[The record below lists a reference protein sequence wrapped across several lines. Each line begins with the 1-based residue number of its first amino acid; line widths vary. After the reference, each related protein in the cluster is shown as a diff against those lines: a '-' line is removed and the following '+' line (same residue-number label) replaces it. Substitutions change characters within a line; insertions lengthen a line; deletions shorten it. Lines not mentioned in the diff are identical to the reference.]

1 MRIKSV
7 QPENRP
13 IKNEPSFGIK
23 RNVSCL
29 IPVTWSV
36 RERISRRYISSF
48 YYIDVKCFHTTAD
61 YNDFD
66 APTQPTP
73 LLIHLRFFFGDF
85 SGPPILPSRPSR
97 LHLSIP
103 IHRPIRPVFGCSST
117 AINIRAGRISLERVR
132 FRRPLAASCP
142 LLVRSRALFFFV
154 VLLFSGGSASHR
166 SLFS

>member
-7 QPENRP
+7 RPENRS
-13 IKNEPSFGIK
+13 IENEPSFAIK
-23 RNVSCL
+23 RDVGCL

-73 LLIHLRFFFGDF
+73 LLVHLRFFGDF
-85 SGPPILPSRPSR
+85 SGPPHSLPSLSSSSLHPYPSSDSFR
-97 LHLSIP
+97 LGS
-103 IHRPIRPVFGCSST
+103 SST

-142 LLVRSRALFFFV
+142 LLVRSRALLFFFV
-154 VLLFSGGSASHR
+154 VLLFSGGSASHQ